1 MRRILAAALLTAL
14 AAAGCT
20 SATIA
25 QPPASHPAGTSTPS
39 SPAATSSPSAAPGS
53 APAAAALAA
62 PPTRWGSRP
71 PRVVTPGAAGTVLA
85 AICPTVNAAL
95 EAGRPSAA
103 VKDAV
108 YAEYGIPAGQQY
120 LYRIDH
126 LVPLELDG
134 GNSIRNLWPQLL
146 RASRAKDRLENTLH
160 SMVCAGQITLAS
172 AQHAI
177 RTNWAAAYRLYVIPP
192 AAPSAAPAPAPA
204 PSPSA
209 APPPASSCYPLTNGG
224 KCYEPGEFCRNSDH
238 GASGVAGDGEKI
250 TCEDNNGWR
259 WEPV

>member
-1 MRRILAAALLTAL
+1 MHLCHHRAIPGRPSRWNFGSFIACCDVIVFRGTQLSACGGCACRAAHAV
-14 AAAGCT
+14 GK
-20 SATIA
+20 
-25 QPPASHPAGTSTPS
+25 PP
-39 SPAATSSPSAAPGS
+39 
-53 APAAAALAA
+53 
-62 PPTRWGSRP
+62 SRG
-71 PRVVTPGAAGTVLA
+71 VTPGAAGTVLA
-85 AICPTVNAAL
+85 AICPTVSAAL

-120 LYRIDH
+120 RYRIDH

-134 GNSIRNLWPQLL
+134 RNSIRNLWPQLL
-146 RASRAKDRLENTLH
+146 GASRAKDRLESTLH

-172 AQHAI
+172 AQRAI
-177 RTNWAAAYRLYVIPP
+177 RTNWARAYRLYVRPP
-192 AAPSAAPAPAPA
+192 AAPSAAPAPA

-250 TCEDNNGWR
+250 MCEDNDGWR